1 MKLDESRDVRVL
13 WTRTKMA
20 AEEKTVSVDAPDVKP
35 SSQPPVPSTGVK
47 KPEPS
52 SEKKPGP
59 TINVGVVK
67 FAVKYLKFVGV
78 ALGIWFMGW
87 LGLSYV
93 WVLCGLMIFMI
104 WRLNKDEKKKKRSSL
119 QEAADNEDG
128 AVSAKMED
136 LPAWVSF
143 LNHETNFLV
152 NTRQHNKKNSF
163 TKSSTSYCGN
173 ISIDRVSYLRCLKS
187 VYRHCFRKQ
196 SNLHSQLKCYFFY
209 MLVLVR
215 VS

>member
-35 SSQPPVPSTGVK
+35 SSQPPVPSTGEK

-59 TINVGVVK
+59 AINVGVVK

-152 NTRQHNKKNSF
+152 NTRQHKKTLLQS
-163 TKSSTSYCGN
+163 
-173 ISIDRVSYLRCLKS
+173 LP
-187 VYRHCFRKQ
+187 RHIVVI
-196 SNLHSQLKCYFFY
+196 SQLIEYRISG
-209 MLVLVR
+209 VLKVFIATVFENNR
-215 VS
+215 ICTLN